1 LQGATSVPQTKQVQ
15 LALKS
20 LYSILRRKSG
30 FQAVD
35 VVLTS
40 YQPFDYSE
48 VFRSRVGSSIVALSE
63 ASEDFLSNEA
73 KREAFLFFSLL
84 GPLLPFDILSKVKL
98 AILESCYLRNSSQ
111 SDAIMDKLVLCFVQ
125 CTESDADSGN
135 NYEPTVLRKTFE
147 TWWWLSNPSTAKK
160 LENESRR
167 LILHHL
173 ESIVRTVLR
182 KDDLDSALLYSMI
195 ARFPADQ
202 VVDRCLEA
210 AVSDKSAETSVA
222 SSEDFSLLNTL
233 FAYDPPR
240 YAPPFL
246 HKFKKGDAHVA
257 NAWKGGLLDRAVL
270 ALLRHRDVFDDTLT
284 FDDLTNAILSRMTQT
299 MLVSVSVF

>member
-1 LQGATSVPQTKQVQ
+1 M
-15 LALKS
+15 
-20 LYSILRRKSG
+20 
-30 FQAVD
+30 
-35 VVLTS
+35 VLTS

-63 ASEDFLSNEA
+63 PSEIFLSSEA

-98 AILESCYLRNSSQ
+98 AILESCYLRNISQ
-111 SDAIMDKLVLCFVQ
+111 SDAIMDKLVLYFVR
-125 CTESDADSGN
+125 CTESDADSCN
-135 NYEPTVLRKTFE
+135 NYEPTVLQKTFE
-147 TWWWLSNPSTAKK
+147 TWWWLSNPSTTR

-173 ESIVRTVLR
+173 ESIVRTVLT

-195 ARFPADQ
+195 ARFPADE

-210 AVSDKSAETSVA
+210 TVSDKSAERNATS
-222 SSEDFSLLNTL
+222 SDDFSLLNTL

-246 HKFKKGDAHVA
+246 LKFKEGDAHVA
-257 NAWKGGLLDRAVL
+257 NAWKGGLLDQAVL
-270 ALLRHRDVFDDTLT
+270 SLLRHRDVFDDTVT
-284 FDDLTNAILSRMTQT
+284 FDDMTNAILSRMTQV
-299 MLVSVSVF
+299 MLVSVSIF